1 MESISALL
9 ARPVAVLGG
18 GVTGKAIITFLEKYQ
33 TEFDL
38 FDDNESGALSPTDE
52 VNPEHYGLAIVS
64 PGWRQDHPLIRR
76 LTSSG
81 VRIISEID
89 LAWIYKEEIAP
100 TQKWI
105 ALTGTNGKTTTI
117 MMVES
122 ILRAAGKSA
131 IACGNVGEPV
141 LSALMASKPHE
152 ILALE
157 LSSFQIAW
165 SHLPRFE
172 ACAIL
177 NIAEDHID
185 WHGSF
190 DSYASEKMRLLS
202 MSDCAILN
210 ADDVEISLRSSAFAG
225 EKIFY
230 SLETPAP
237 GELGLVEE
245 LLIDRAFSSDSTS
258 AEVIAELID
267 ITPQVPH
274 NVSNALAAA
283 GLGLA
288 LGITHSHIKAGLA
301 AFRVD
306 HHRLELV
313 LDLDGISWVNDSKAT
328 NPHAAIAGILSH
340 TSVIWI
346 AGGLAKGASMTKLIQ
361 RAAPRLKAVIL
372 IGKDRELIADA
383 LANYAPKIPIHRC
396 DGDGTAAG
404 LMNEVIQKAASLASS
419 GDAVLL
425 APACASMDQFNSY
438 AHRGELFA
446 SSVKELISS

>member
-1 MESISALL
+1 MESIAALL

-18 GVTGKAIITFLEKYQ
+18 GVTGKAIIKFLERHGA
-33 TEFDL
+33 EFDL
-38 FDDNESGALSPTDE
+38 YDDNESGALSTTGEIDAT
-52 VNPEHYGLAIVS
+52 HYGLAVVS
-64 PGWRQDHPLIRR
+64 PGWRQDQPLIATLR
-76 LTSSG
+76 SAG

-89 LAWIYKEEIAP
+89 LAWIYKEEVAP
-100 TQKWI
+100 HQKWI

-117 MMVES
+117 SMVES
-122 ILRAAGKSA
+122 ILQAAGTRA
-131 IACGNVGEPV
+131 IACANVGEPV
-141 LSALMASKPHE
+141 ISALMASEPYE
-152 ILALE
+152 VLALE

-165 SHLPRFE
+165 SHLPRFS
-172 ACAIL
+172 AGAIL

-190 DSYASEKMRLLS
+190 DAYAHEKMRLLTLA
-202 MSDCAILN
+202 DCAILN
-210 ADDVEISLRSSAFAG
+210 ADDVEVSLRSAAFSG
-225 EKIFY
+225 PKIFY

-245 LLIDRAFSSDSTS
+245 LLIDRAFGSDPTT
-258 AEVIAELID
+258 AEVIAELAD

-274 NVSNALAAA
+274 NVSNAFAAA
-283 GLGLA
+283 GLALA
-288 LGITHSHIKAGLA
+288 VGIAHSDIKAGLA
-301 AFRVD
+301 SFKLD

-313 LDLDGISWVNDSKAT
+313 RDSEGISWVNDSKAT

-346 AGGLAKGASMTKLIQ
+346 AGGLAKGASMTALVK

-372 IGKDRELIADA
+372 IGTDRELIADA
-383 LANYAPKIPIHRC
+383 LAIYAPKIPIYRC
-396 DGDGTAAG
+396 DGDGTAQG
-404 LMNEVIQKAASLASS
+404 IMEEVVSKAKSLAQT

-425 APACASMDQFNSY
+425 APACASMDQFTSY

-446 SSVKELISS
+446 SSVRELN

>member
-1 MESISALL
+1 VESIAALL

-18 GVTGKAIITFLEKYQ
+18 GVTGKAIIKFLERHGA
-33 TEFDL
+33 EFDL
-38 FDDNESGALSPTDE
+38 YDDNESGALSTTGEIDAT
-52 VNPEHYGLAIVS
+52 HYGLAVVS
-64 PGWRQDHPLIRR
+64 PGWRQDQPLIATLR
-76 LTSSG
+76 SAG

-89 LAWIYKEEIAP
+89 LAWICKEEVAP
-100 TQKWI
+100 HQKWI

-117 MMVES
+117 SMVES
-122 ILRAAGKSA
+122 ILQAAGKRA
-131 IACGNVGEPV
+131 IACANVGEPV
-141 LSALMASKPHE
+141 ISALMASEPYE
-152 ILALE
+152 VLALE

-165 SHLPRFE
+165 SHLPRFS
-172 ACAIL
+172 AGAIL

-190 DSYASEKMRLLS
+190 DAYANEKMRLLTLA
-202 MSDCAILN
+202 DCAILN
-210 ADDVEISLRSSAFAG
+210 ADDVEVSLRSAAFSG

-245 LLIDRAFSSDSTS
+245 LLIDRAFGSDPTT
-258 AEVIAELID
+258 AEVIAELAD

-283 GLGLA
+283 GIALA
-288 LGITHSHIKAGLA
+288 VGIAHSDIKAGLA
-301 AFRVD
+301 SFKLD

-313 LDLDGISWVNDSKAT
+313 SDFEGISWVNDSKAT

-346 AGGLAKGASMTKLIQ
+346 AGGLAKGASMTALVK

-372 IGKDRELIADA
+372 IGTDRELIADA
-383 LANYAPKIPIHRC
+383 LAIYAPKIPIYRC
-396 DGDGTAAG
+396 DGDGTAQG
-404 LMNEVIQKAASLASS
+404 IMEEVVSKAKSLAQT

-425 APACASMDQFNSY
+425 APACASMDQFTSY

-446 SSVKELISS
+446 SSVKELN